1 MCTAHVTSGNIC
13 VMATKTKVKFNAR
26 KVQEAMMKKVVKA
39 QTERLIAYA
48 QQEIAKMGNELLEKM
63 QGKPSDRTHNML
75 NSLVWAVYYGGKE
88 AKHGYYRKSSST
100 KGDSF
105 LHEISADPIP
115 VNGRKLAREF
125 LDTYQPRETQ
135 GWEIVWAILAPYYAY
150 WEQGHD
156 NIFYGKFVKFD
167 MMTQRYDH
175 IKNTLGSIA
184 KVTIDVNVPKY

>member
-1 MCTAHVTSGNIC
+1 
-13 VMATKTKVKFNAR
+13 MATKTKVKFNAS
-26 KVQEAMMKKVVKA
+26 KLQKAMMKKVVKV

-48 QQEIAKMGNELLEKM
+48 QDEIVKMGNELLEKM
-63 QGKPSDRTHNML
+63 RGKPSDRTHNML

-88 AKHGYYRKSSST
+88 AKHGYYHSSSST
-100 KGDSF
+100 KGKAF
-105 LHEISADPIP
+105 LHEIGQDPIP
-115 VNGRKLAREF
+115 VNGRELARQF
-125 LDTYQPRETQ
+125 LDTYQPRERN
-135 GWEIVWAILAPYYAY
+135 GWEIVWGVLAPYYAY
-150 WEQGHD
+150 WEKGHE